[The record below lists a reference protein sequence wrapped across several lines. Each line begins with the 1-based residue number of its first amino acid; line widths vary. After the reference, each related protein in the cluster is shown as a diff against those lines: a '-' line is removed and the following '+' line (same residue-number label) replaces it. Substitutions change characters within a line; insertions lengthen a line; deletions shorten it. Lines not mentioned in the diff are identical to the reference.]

1 MVFPETCIYCINT
14 FCLFISIISFS
25 FAPYNEFYRVTV
37 QKMSRLVWN
46 HGAARAAG
54 GDFCLF
60 SHRSDSK
67 QVLSMVVGSLRK
79 FQGSQSSSQMP

>member
-1 MVFPETCIYCINT
+1 MASCLEGWVSATKFGAIVFPETCLYYIDM
-14 FCLFISIISFS
+14 FCLFISVIFFS
-25 FAPYNEFYRVTV
+25 FEPYNELYRVIV
-37 QKMSRLVWN
+37 QKTGRFVWN

-67 QVLSMVVGSLRK
+67 
-79 FQGSQSSSQMP
+79 